1 MIILLT
7 FIVYIHILYTV
18 AYFMHCMI
26 SLTMPLLDLIMS
38 TCLSLSIT
46 PCFLSMLAALVR
58 SSSTRRQPGVDN
70 VRHGE
75 HLLGQLQ
82 LPVKL
87 GP

>member
-1 MIILLT
+1 
-7 FIVYIHILYTV
+7 
-18 AYFMHCMI
+18 
-26 SLTMPLLDLIMS
+26 MPLLVNDTL
-38 TCLSLSIT
+38 LLVHVGGPGPQLQHVLEEAAT
-46 PCFLSMLAALVR
+46 P
-58 SSSTRRQPGVDN
+58 RRQPGVDN